1 MFGFASSDCRACLC
15 KSQQKQS
22 QGNSAVVHS
31 VMLFPDTHQEEAQSH
46 GNENETIGSS
56 QEQANSEIQK

>member
-1 MFGFASSDCRACLC
+1 MFGFASSDCTACLC

-22 QGNSAVVHS
+22 QGNSSVFHS
-31 VMLFPDTHQEEAQSH
+31 VVLLPDNQEEALSS
-46 GNENETIGSS
+46 GDENETIGSS